1 MEFILTSLEKEDI
14 PTYKKDM
21 QEAFQRN
28 AMQEFDDLDVEILPE
43 KDIDESLTKK
53 GAVAYKAIVDGTM
66 SGGAIVVIDESTQHN
81 HLDFLYVKCGVQSKG
96 LGKMIWDEIERLY
109 PQTKVWETCTPYF
122 EKRNLHFYI
131 NRLGFHAVE
140 FFNPYHRDRSI
151 PDDMV
156 GGDYFFRFEKIMKQF
171 I

>member
-1 MEFILTSLEKEDI
+1 
-14 PTYKKDM
+14 M
-21 QEAFQRN
+21 QEAFQRD
-28 AMQEFDDLDVEILPE
+28 AMQEFDDLDVEILPK

-156 GGDYFFRFEKIMKQF
+156 GGDYFFRFEKRMKQF

>member
-1 MEFILTSLEKEDI
+1 
-14 PTYKKDM
+14 
-21 QEAFQRN
+21 
-28 AMQEFDDLDVEILPE
+28 MQEFDDLDVEILPK

-156 GGDYFFRFEKIMKQF
+156 GGDYFFRFEKRMKQF